1 MILLYLLCEP
11 LGQCLVKVG
20 ETLGNGHGAV
30 VFDEAVGTLSDA
42 HHFAFNAHCVGEIK
56 LHLTHPADAHFDLDD
71 VLESGGTFVFA

>member
-20 ETLGNGHGAV
+20 ETLGNGHGTV

-42 HHFAFNAHCVGEIK
+42 HHLAFDAHRVCEIK
-56 LHLTHPADAHFDLDD
+56 LHLTHPADAHFNFDD
-71 VLESGGTFVFA
+71 VLECGGSFVFA